1 MGMPDC
7 KVTVLMPAYNA
18 EKYIGEAISS
28 VLDQTF
34 SDFELLIVNDGSTDG
49 TEQVIL
55 SFTDP
60 RIVLINRKN
69 GGVSA
74 ALNSGLQMARGMYI
88 ARFDADDICYSDRL
102 AVQVAFME
110 NNPDHIL
117 CGSDVDYITE
127 EGGFIYHHHC
137 SGYSSADVFEKFYFY
152 CPFIHSSVIFKRD
165 EVLQAGGYNVLAHT
179 FEDYFLWVQLL
190 AKGKLANIPKALIKV
205 RLNAASVTIDEKWRG
220 HRFRALRRNIIK
232 NGSVSEKQS
241 EQLLAIIKKQ
251 DVQRVKHGAY
261 YALCAKKFLTDNYQP
276 LKARRYAILAIR
288 EHPFRW
294 DNYALF
300 FACYF
305 SQKSIQWLH
314 GLSPNRL

>member
-1 MGMPDC
+1 MPDDR
-7 KVTVLMPAYNA
+7 KVSVLMPAYNA
-18 EKYIGEAISS
+18 EKYIGEAIQS
-28 VLDQTF
+28 VLDQSF
-34 SDFELLIVNDGSTDG
+34 RDFELVIVNDGSTDD
-49 TEQVIL
+49 TEQIIL

-60 RIVLINRKN
+60 RIVLISREN

-74 ALNSGLQMARGMYI
+74 ALNTGLQRARGTYI
-88 ARFDADDICYSDRL
+88 ARFDADDICYTDRL
-102 AVQVAFME
+102 AVQVAFMD
-110 NNPDHIL
+110 NNPDHVL

-127 EGGFIYHHHC
+127 EGEFIYHHHC
-137 SGYSSADVFEKFYFY
+137 FGYSHKDVFEKFYFY
-152 CPFIHSSVIFKRD
+152 CPFIHSSVMFKRV
-165 EVLQAGGYNVLAHT
+165 EVVAAGGYNLLAHT
-179 FEDYFLWVQLL
+179 FEDYFLWVQLV

-220 HRFRALRRNIIK
+220 YRFRALRKNIIRK
-232 NGSVSEKQS
+232 GSVSETES

-276 LKARRYAILAIR
+276 LKARKYAALAIR

-300 FACYF
+300 FACFF
-305 SQKSIQWLH
+305 SKRSIQWLH
-314 GLSPNRL
+314 SLSPNRL